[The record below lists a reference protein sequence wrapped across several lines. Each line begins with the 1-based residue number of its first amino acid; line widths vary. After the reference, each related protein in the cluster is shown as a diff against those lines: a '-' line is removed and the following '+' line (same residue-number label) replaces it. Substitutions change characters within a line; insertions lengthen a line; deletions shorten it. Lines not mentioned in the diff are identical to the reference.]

1 MSYSCITELV
11 KHMANKL
18 LNFRC
23 PPGLLE
29 AIDALG
35 VQRYPTENDNGYD
48 RTKTLLDVIEAGIQA
63 LSEGSVDIP
72 ISKTERKTD
81 GKTNIDQEE
90 IKGAIRAELVP
101 EFNEMLSTLRSEFE
115 QRLGEYNV

>member
-1 MSYSCITELV
+1 
-11 KHMANKL
+11 MANKL

-23 PPGLLE
+23 PPELLE
-29 AIDALG
+29 AIEALG

-63 LSEGSVDIP
+63 LEDGSIEIP

-81 GKTNIDQEE
+81 GKTSIDQEE
-90 IKGAIRAELVP
+90 IKGAIRDELVP